1 MQIARRV
8 VKRNRSAA
16 GRALPRVPG
25 GPTFPGMIRA
35 DRIRWP
41 GHLALAL
48 ALACGGADDAD
59 FRLEGARDDDGR
71 IALPPSAGAPRADLP
86 GGGPDTLR
94 PVADSLAASPE
105 EVDWRIEATGEAA
118 MESPPAG
125 RRRAPE
131 EFDIQTV
138 VDTYRRYYTELFH
151 EMGSEVRG
159 GSDPALE
166 RDAKRRVALDWGYV
180 EVGAWSDMV
189 GDMTRDQRIVL
200 ADRVAAA
207 NAELAGRLH
216 SAAP

>member
-1 MQIARRV
+1 MRASPAEGMPAGV
-8 VKRNRSAA
+8 AA
-16 GRALPRVPG
+16 APPG
-25 GPTFPGMIRA
+25 AHIPGMIRS
-35 DRIRWP
+35 DPSRWP
-41 GHLALAL
+41 GVLVLVL

-59 FRLEGARDDDGR
+59 FRVEGARNDDGR

-94 PVADSLAASPE
+94 PVADSLAVPPE
-105 EVDWRIEATGEAA
+105 EVDWRIEDTGDAA
-118 MESPPAG
+118 PETRPAG

-131 EFDIQTV
+131 EFDIPTV
-138 VDTYRRYYTELFH
+138 VDAYRRYYTETFH

-189 GDMTRDQRIVL
+189 ADMTRDQRIVL
-200 ADRVAAA
+200 ADRIAAA
-207 NAELAGRLH
+207 NADLGGRLQTTG
-216 SAAP
+216 P